1 MVEGKKMK
9 KKIIWMITMTMLF
22 WSRPVNASGN
32 VEIEFPYMTIDT
44 LNIENRSSVIYEE
57 NDNETIASIYNED
70 NQLTERFTLYDH
82 GNVLQIIN
90 DKFILDDFSK
100 ETIRWTT
107 SISFQFENNQIGEV
121 INKQMSVYGSD
132 GLIKTESNRIYDD
145 FIEQRINISL
155 GTILV
160 HEQKVSFRIGMDNN
174 FINLFYRIG
183 YTNYYRQP
191 CENMFTIHLQ

>member
-1 MVEGKKMK
+1 MYITEPLSEKYFKIFMGAYNDFRSNCKKD
-9 KKIIWMITMTMLF
+9 
-22 WSRPVNASGN
+22 
-32 VEIEFPYMTIDT
+32 Y
-44 LNIENRSSVIYEE
+44 
-57 NDNETIASIYNED
+57 
-70 NQLTERFTLYDH
+70 RFELEPL
-82 GNVLQIIN
+82 V
-90 DKFILDDFSK
+90 
-100 ETIRWTT
+100 
-107 SISFQFENNQIGEV
+107 
-121 INKQMSVYGSD
+121 
-132 GLIKTESNRIYDD
+132 YDD

>member
-1 MVEGKKMK
+1 
-9 KKIIWMITMTMLF
+9 
-22 WSRPVNASGN
+22 
-32 VEIEFPYMTIDT
+32 
-44 LNIENRSSVIYEE
+44 
-57 NDNETIASIYNED
+57 
-70 NQLTERFTLYDH
+70 
-82 GNVLQIIN
+82 
-90 DKFILDDFSK
+90 
-100 ETIRWTT
+100 
-107 SISFQFENNQIGEV
+107 
-121 INKQMSVYGSD
+121 MSVYGSD